1 MHAMLRLNFGFAA
14 RGFYSWHLHEGCSH
28 ERQPR
33 STRTNHDLLAGHTS
47 FASAPPDSSYH
58 CCSKHG
64 QLSELCTY
72 SPPVVLT
79 VMVLRSPFSW
89 VSKMCRHAH
98 SRKQDHLRRIAASRN
113 LTGFKPLK
121 LNFTVCLR
129 TPANELNRADLSSAK
144 GLVRQDSCSRSDGI
158 AIWSEVNHCKLVQ
171 LWSAMAGAARL
182 WAAPKVLLRYD
193 EVLSPDVLA
202 AKLLPPISAQGIL
215 PFADPSATFQM
226 PLNPDSG
233 AKKNRKNYLEFSQ
246 GAYKSAAKQE
256 SARSYMKYFTK
267 EDVEWVNA
275 QLRDV
280 DLKAFGFERETT
292 L

>member
-1 MHAMLRLNFGFAA
+1 M
-14 RGFYSWHLHEGCSH
+14 
-28 ERQPR
+28 
-33 STRTNHDLLAGHTS
+33 
-47 FASAPPDSSYH
+47 
-58 CCSKHG
+58 
-64 QLSELCTY
+64 
-72 SPPVVLT
+72 
-79 VMVLRSPFSW
+79 
-89 VSKMCRHAH
+89 
-98 SRKQDHLRRIAASRN
+98 
-113 LTGFKPLK
+113 
-121 LNFTVCLR
+121 
-129 TPANELNRADLSSAK
+129 
-144 GLVRQDSCSRSDGI
+144 
-158 AIWSEVNHCKLVQ
+158 
-171 LWSAMAGAARL
+171 
-182 WAAPKVLLRYD
+182 LRYD